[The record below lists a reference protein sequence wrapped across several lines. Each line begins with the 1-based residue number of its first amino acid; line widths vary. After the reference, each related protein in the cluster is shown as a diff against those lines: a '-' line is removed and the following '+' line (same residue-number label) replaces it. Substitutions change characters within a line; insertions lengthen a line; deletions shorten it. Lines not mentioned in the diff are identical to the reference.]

1 MQHNFNISQHP
12 TEILHSSV
20 SKYRILIAH
29 HHTFSA
35 FSAAFLKMTGIY
47 NPTHKLSYLIYIYI
61 YPIYYR
67 KYRIQLHV
75 CIWNSV
81 SRYRKGTEDRNFDGI
96 TYFNRIETDGYPS
109 GCHLNM
115 SHDKASP
122 PLTNLAWANSTDIYV
137 PIIVL

>member
-61 YPIYYR
+61 YILYT
-67 KYRIQLHV
+67 
-75 CIWNSV
+75 
-81 SRYRKGTEDRNFDGI
+81 TENTEFNYMYAFGI
-96 TYFNRIETDGYPS
+96 LYPATEKVQKT
-109 GCHLNM
+109 GI
-115 SHDKASP
+115 
-122 PLTNLAWANSTDIYV
+122 STV
-137 PIIVL
+137 